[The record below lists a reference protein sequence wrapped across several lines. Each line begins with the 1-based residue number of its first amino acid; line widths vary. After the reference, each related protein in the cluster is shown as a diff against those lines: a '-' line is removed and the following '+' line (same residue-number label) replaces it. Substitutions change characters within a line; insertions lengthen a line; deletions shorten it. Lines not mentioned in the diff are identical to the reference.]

1 LIAAD
6 CEGENIFEFLSDETN
21 PPADLRQMRKDLMT
35 NEKTKTGIVMGETS
49 TLPLKLKVWRQPPQH
64 DVDVAKSFDWCPSRS
79 LYQFG

>member
-6 CEGENIFEFLSDETN
+6 CEVENMFGYLSDDTN
-21 PPADLRQMRKDLMT
+21 PADLRQMRKELMA
-35 NEKTKTGIVMGETS
+35 NEKRKTGIVMGETS
-49 TLPLKLKVWRQPPQH
+49 TLPLKLKVWRQPPQQ